1 MNPVLTRIVTTF
13 ALLVVFSL
21 HATAAADQPV
31 SALEGTFFQ
40 SAKFYTVLT
49 VVVLILLGMFG
60 YLFVL
65 DRRVRKLEAEVESEA

>member
-1 MNPVLTRIVTTF
+1 MNPVLTRSLTTL

-21 HATAAADQPV
+21 HAAAAADQPV

-40 SAKFYTVLT
+40 SAKFYTVLA